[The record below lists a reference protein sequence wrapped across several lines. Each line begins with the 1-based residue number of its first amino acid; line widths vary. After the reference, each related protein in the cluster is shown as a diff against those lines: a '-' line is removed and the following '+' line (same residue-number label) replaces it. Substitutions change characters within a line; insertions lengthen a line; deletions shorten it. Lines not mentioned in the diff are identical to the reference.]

1 MTEKH
6 RVYIT
11 LIHIEYKLINKLNI
25 VVSRLISSCCCLLWL
40 ELPLDAILDAINA
53 SSTPSTSTDEDNDE
67 VHNTLINQTITI
79 SDIIEALTIIKN
91 NNVSISCPENPNSN
105 GQNTGP
111 ASPNGSK

>member
-1 MTEKH
+1 MIFNSN
-6 RVYIT
+6 Y
-11 LIHIEYKLINKLNI
+11 NKINI
-25 VVSRLISSCCCLLWL
+25 VVSRLNSCCCYLFWL

-53 SSTPSTSTDEDNDE
+53 SSTPSTSTDEENDE

-91 NNVSISCPENPNSN
+91 NNVSISCPQNPNGN